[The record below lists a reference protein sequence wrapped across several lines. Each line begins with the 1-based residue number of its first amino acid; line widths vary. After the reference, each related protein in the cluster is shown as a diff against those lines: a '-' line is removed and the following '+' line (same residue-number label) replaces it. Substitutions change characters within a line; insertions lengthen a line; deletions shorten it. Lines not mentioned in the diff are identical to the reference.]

1 MERHP
6 RGQMGGKGK
15 RKQQKDHELERIGV
29 IQMTLTMLD
38 GSRYQSLGR
47 QPL

>member
-1 MERHP
+1 MKRYP

-15 RKQQKDHELERIGV
+15 RNQQKDHELERIGV

-38 GSRYQSLGR
+38 GSRYQSLWR